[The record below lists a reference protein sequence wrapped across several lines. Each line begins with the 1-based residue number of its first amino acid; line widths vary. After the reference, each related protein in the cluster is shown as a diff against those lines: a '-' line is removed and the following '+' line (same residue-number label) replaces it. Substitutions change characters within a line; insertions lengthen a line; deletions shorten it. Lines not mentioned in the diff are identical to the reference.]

1 MGAVRDVPAGAG
13 QAGWYLLTYGP
24 VPGDPD
30 AQFFDAQG
38 AALGRVED
46 RDGLDGAGR
55 PGLDYRAGRE
65 PMVAALQRA
74 ARKIA

>member
-1 MGAVRDVPAGAG
+1 MPAGAG

-30 AQFFDAQG
+30 ARFFDAQG
-38 AALGRVED
+38 TALVGSRIAMVSMV
-46 RDGLDGAGR
+46 LAGQ
-55 PGLDYRAGRE
+55 DYDYPAGRE
-65 PMVAALQRA
+65 PMVAAVQHA